1 MTKRASPGA
10 DTEKS
15 PFADYETRDEDIVKL
30 KDLQEQDER
39 KQLASGMSDA
49 SFRLEYAH

>member
-1 MTKRASPGA
+1 MIPLTTYAS
-10 DTEKS
+10 E
-15 PFADYETRDEDIVKL
+15 EDIVKL